1 MNTLKIIVF
10 FIFFSHINTL
20 FSQKNNIIPTPI
32 EQTINSGYMEIE
44 NSPEIIADF
53 ELNSAATLFKDAVK
67 KLELANDKQT
77 KNRIIFSLNKKL
89 KYEEYILKINSDKIT
104 IEASTET
111 GAIYGFQSLNQ
122 LMNLNLN
129 RGVAANRQWFI
140 FSVFCLI
147 MI

>member
-20 FSQKNNIIPTPI
+20 FFPKKNIIPTPI

-77 KNRIIFSLNKKL
+77 KNRIIFSLNNRL
-89 KYEEYILKINSDKIT
+89 IINVACFLELEVTINCLTSFFCNSVINLYTPVLSDMT
-104 IEASTET
+104 LFVLT
-111 GAIYGFQSLNQ
+111 
-122 LMNLNLN
+122 
-129 RGVAANRQWFI
+129 
-140 FSVFCLI
+140 
-147 MI
+147 